1 MAAGSLVEILMISF
15 WLMCVMLEGFIPINL
30 TDNIAF
36 LFQDVDIGDA
46 YNEFIDV
53 FLSFKT

>member
-1 MAAGSLVEILMISF
+1 
-15 WLMCVMLEGFIPINL
+15 MCVMLEGFIPINL